1 MIAKILRYIDEK
13 TPEIAKAVLMLLCN
27 LTREKNHAN
36 KVYEAFLDQTATLS
50 LLIKLFTTQDVKHEK
65 YYDYISYLLSN
76 LCQLHEVR
84 M

>member
-1 MIAKILRYIDEK
+1 
-13 TPEIAKAVLMLLCN
+13 MLLCN

-36 KVYEAFLDQTATLS
+36 TIYEAFLDQTATLNS
-50 LLIKLFTTQDVKHEK
+50 LIKLFITRDVKHEK
-65 YYDYISYLLSN
+65 DYDYISYLLSN

>member
-1 MIAKILRYIDEK
+1 MLRYVDEK
-13 TPEIAKAVLMLLCN
+13 TPEVAKAVLMLLCN

-36 KVYEAFLDQTATLS
+36 KLYDAFIDQTATLKS
-50 LLIKLFTTQDVKHEK
+50 LIKLFITRDIKHENN
-65 YYDYISYLLSN
+65 YDYISYLLSN

>member
-1 MIAKILRYIDEK
+1 
-13 TPEIAKAVLMLLCN
+13 MLLCN

-36 KVYEAFLDQTATLS
+36 KLYEAFIDQTTTLKS
-50 LLIKLFTTQDVKHEK
+50 LIKLFITRDIKHETN
-65 YYDYISYLLSN
+65 YDYVSYLLSN